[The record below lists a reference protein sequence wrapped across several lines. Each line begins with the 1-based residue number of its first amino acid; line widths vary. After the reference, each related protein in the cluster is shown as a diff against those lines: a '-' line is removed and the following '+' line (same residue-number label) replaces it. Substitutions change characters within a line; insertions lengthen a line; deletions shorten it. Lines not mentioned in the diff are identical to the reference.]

1 MNENMAKYTETL
13 ADYLAGGGQLPAA
26 FSKIEGFENLFKM
39 KYYDKEIGF
48 ETETIFALKL
58 NIVADLYIDQ
68 YVDQLEALNY
78 GVTGM
83 KLPVRTQHSVVASD
97 TLLGEQVTKLTD
109 RPIDNSASEPN
120 HISLSEPTN
129 NTSTTTSDVDAKGFN
144 SQMEAYEMVTKL
156 NRLIEPLLNDL
167 LDKFKYL
174 FMMIY

>member
-1 MNENMAKYTETL
+1 MAKYTETL

-26 FSKIEGFENLFKM
+26 FSKIEGFEKLFKM

-83 KLPVRTQHSVVASD
+83 KLPVRTQH
-97 TLLGEQVTKLTD
+97 
-109 RPIDNSASEPN
+109 
-120 HISLSEPTN
+120 
-129 NTSTTTSDVDAKGFN
+129 
-144 SQMEAYEMVTKL
+144 
-156 NRLIEPLLNDL
+156 
-167 LDKFKYL
+167 
-174 FMMIY
+174 